1 MAHFPLIHSPTP
13 SKDPQP
19 VSTIT
24 IQGIE
29 FSLPLLYS
37 AGAPLSDAEAQILN
51 GVRSDRLRSNFSAK
65 VKAALA
71 EGLSLDELR
80 QEFADYAEGYRFQV
94 QLDPV
99 ETLARR
105 LAMEAIQAK
114 LRAQGKPMPS
124 DEAWI
129 NTALEVALAKP
140 YFREEAQRRL
150 ASAREAAS
158 QVLDLDAA
166 LG

>member
-1 MAHFPLIHSPTP
+1 
-13 SKDPQP
+13 

-29 FSLPLLYS
+29 FSLPGRYR
-37 AGAPLSDAEAQILN
+37 AGHQINDAEAQVLN
-51 GVRSDRLRSNFSAK
+51 GALSDRLRSNFSPK
-65 VKAALA
+65 VKEALA
-71 EGLSLDELR
+71 EGRSIAELR
-80 QEFADYAEGYRFQV
+80 NDFAAYANQYQFQL
-94 QLDPV
+94 QLDPA
-99 ETLARR
+99 EALARR
-105 LAMEAIQAK
+105 LALEAIQAK
-114 LRAQGKPMPS
+114 LRSQGKPMPS

-129 NTALEVALAKP
+129 ATALESALTKP

-158 QVLDLDAA
+158 QVLDLDAT